1 MKKLLITAL
10 LVSSGWAVAQQS
22 ATPMFNSMAKG
33 ESGLRGY
40 IFVSSQMSDTS
51 LIAYAGDASR
61 SGMTL
66 VLNGYVDESPKGLLH
81 TQQKVQE
88 INRACCG
95 EKGGAHWQ
103 INPPLYDLYQ
113 VKTVPT
119 FVIAKGE
126 SKNPNDFSKV
136 SGEMSVANALK
147 YFYQRSSIPEIKA
160 ESARVYKRL
169 AGSFNNN

>member
-10 LVSSGWAVAQQS
+10 LISSSLTMAQQS
-22 ATPMFNSMAKG
+22 ATPLFNSMAKG

-51 LIAYAGDASR
+51 LIAYAGDASK

-66 VLNGYVDESPKGLLH
+66 VLNGYVDESPQGLLH
-81 TQQKVQE
+81 TQQRVQE

-95 EKGGAHWQ
+95 ERGGAHWQ
-103 INPPLYDLYQ
+103 INPPLFDLYQ

-126 SKNPNDFSKV
+126 SKNPADYSKI
-136 SGEMSVANALK
+136 SGEMSVGNALK
-147 YFYQRSSIPEIKA
+147 FFYQKSSIPEVKA

-169 AGSFNNN
+169 AGGTNNY